1 MEQNDNIIIEEI
13 TFAPEEKK
21 NGKREKGLFIAS
33 TVITVLSTVA
43 AIFYAIF
50 IGLTIGAAIDNVGK
64 EGLGGLGI
72 AFLLVFSLVI
82 LIALGILAIVG
93 LCFSI
98 PTLKLSVNALR
109 KWSIAY
115 TVLNAVYIVGGVVSF
130 FVSVGVIQY
139 LNQL

>member
-1 MEQNDNIIIEEI
+1 MEQNDNIIIEDI

-33 TVITVLSTVA
+33 TVLTVLSTVA

-50 IGLTIGAAIDNVGK
+50 IGSTIGAAIDNVGK
-64 EGLGGLGI
+64 EGWGGLGI
-72 AFLLVFSLVI
+72 AILLI
-82 LIALGILAIVG
+82 IAVAIMIVLAVLAIIG

-115 TVLNAVYIVGGVVSF
+115 TVLNAVYLVGGAITL
-130 FVSVGVIQY
+130 FVSIGVIQY